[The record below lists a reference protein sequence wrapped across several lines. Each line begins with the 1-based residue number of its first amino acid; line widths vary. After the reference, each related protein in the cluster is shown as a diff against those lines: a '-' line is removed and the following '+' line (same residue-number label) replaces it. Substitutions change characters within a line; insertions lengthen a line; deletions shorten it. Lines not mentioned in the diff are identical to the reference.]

1 VYTPCLGQELL
12 SLGFDAEIEKPLS
25 LEHEGLKIHRAYVLD
40 LLVFES
46 QVIVEVKCVSNI
58 AAIHVAQLLTYLR
71 LTDLKVGLIINF
83 NVTKLV
89 TGVKRVVNQYVDQSG
104 TETR

>member
-58 AAIHVAQLLTYLR
+58 AAIHVA
-71 LTDLKVGLIINF
+71 
-83 NVTKLV
+83 
-89 TGVKRVVNQYVDQSG
+89 
-104 TETR
+104 